1 MPRSEDEVWV
11 PGGTPVVARMLQA
24 RIFEG
29 DTEFPVGT
37 TIAYKYNRYSN
48 FRMGVRIEVAR
59 FDGKCWDVTGEDS
72 QLTTVELIETLR
84 SRSLI
89 KVWLLEEGAT
99 IYQSEEKE
107 NS

>member
-1 MPRSEDEVWV
+1 MPRSENEVWV

-37 TIAYKYNRYSN
+37 TIAYRYYN
-48 FRMGVRIEVAR
+48 FRLGVRTEVAR
-59 FDGKCWDVTGEDS
+59 FDGKRWDITGETS
-72 QLTTVELIETLR
+72 QFTTVELVEKLQ
-84 SRSLI
+84 SCSLT

-99 IYQSEEKE
+99 VYQSEEKE

>member
-1 MPRSEDEVWV
+1 M
-11 PGGTPVVARMLQA
+11 VARMLQA

-37 TIAYKYNRYSN
+37 TIAYKYNWYSN
-48 FRMGVRIEVAR
+48 FHMGVRTEVAR
-59 FDGKCWDVTGEDS
+59 FDGKLWDVTGDDS
-72 QLTTVELIETLR
+72 QLTTVELIDKLQAC
-84 SRSLI
+84 SLI
-89 KVWLLEEGAT
+89 KVWLLEESAT

>member
-1 MPRSEDEVWV
+1 MPRSEYEAWV

-37 TIAYKYNRYSN
+37 TIAYKYANPRL
-48 FRMGVRIEVAR
+48 GVRTEVAR
-59 FDGKCWDVTGEDS
+59 FDGKHWDITGETS
-72 QLTTVELIETLR
+72 QFTTVELVEKLQ
-84 SRSLI
+84 SCSLI

-99 IYQSEEKE
+99 VYQSEGKE

>member
-1 MPRSEDEVWV
+1 MPRSEHEVWV

-48 FRMGVRIEVAR
+48 FRMRVRTEVAR
-59 FDGKCWDVTGEDS
+59 FDGKRWDITGETS
-72 QLTTVELIETLR
+72 QFATVELVEKLQ
-84 SRSLI
+84 SCSLI

-99 IYQSEEKE
+99 IHQSEEKE